1 MKRIYFAF
9 VPLVIILIGLGIYLA
24 YQPDQ
29 PIQQSDKTLVVAS
42 FYPLAFMT
50 ESIGGDNVDVICLIP
65 YNSEAHSWQP
75 SISDIGS
82 LEEANIIIYN
92 GAGLEPWML
101 DILEAININDKIIV
115 EASKNVTLI
124 DSSGDPDISPG
135 QKDPHTWVSPFT
147 AQKLAKAIFEALNES
162 DPVNGGVYFENYNKL
177 KLRLQNL
184 DSQYINE
191 LKVNTRSKIF
201 VTHGAF
207 GYLATRYGFK
217 QMSVIGL
224 SADEQP
230 STSTLSALVE
240 QMVDANAT
248 TIFVDPVYS
257 SNYAMTLKVELEHR
271 LRRNFQ
277 VSHLYL
283 MLGPVDD
290 LDYFG
295 QMEANLQ
302 NLKSA
307 LR

>member
-115 EASKNVTLI
+115 EASKNITLI

-135 QKDPHTWVSPFT
+135 QKDPHTWVRPFT

-207 GYLATRYGFK
+207 GYLATRYGFE

-277 VSHLYL
+277 ISHLYL